1 MGIRGSRVLE
11 GLFFAVIICIMIFIF
26 DFLKHIMV
34 QNNAIYQDTKTGVG
48 SHYKTHY
55 FRGK

>member
-1 MGIRGSRVLE
+1 MLE

-55 FRGK
+55 FGGK